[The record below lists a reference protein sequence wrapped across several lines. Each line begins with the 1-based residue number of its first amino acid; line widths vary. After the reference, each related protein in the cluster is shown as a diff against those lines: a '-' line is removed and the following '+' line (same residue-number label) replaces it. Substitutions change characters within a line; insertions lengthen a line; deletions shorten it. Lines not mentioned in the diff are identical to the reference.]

1 MFLFNGRQLISRDIV
16 AVFQIASFAVI
27 AGQYHDAAYPT
38 FEQAR
43 PGEYLFSVITF
54 SLLTI
59 IPGTAY
65 VLHNFVWVSNILIVV
80 GLVVTGLSADAG
92 HEWAAGNR
100 AYQPI
105 SP

>member
-43 PGEYLFSVITF
+43 PDKGASIVHYIRRAEYDINLAT
-54 SLLTI
+54 
-59 IPGTAY
+59 
-65 VLHNFVWVSNILIVV
+65 
-80 GLVVTGLSADAG
+80 
-92 HEWAAGNR
+92 
-100 AYQPI
+100 
-105 SP
+105 

>member
-1 MFLFNGRQLISRDIV
+1 MAVTLISRDIL

-27 AGQYHDAAYPT
+27 TRQYHV
-38 FEQAR
+38 
-43 PGEYLFSVITF
+43 FSVMTTF
-54 SLLTI
+54 SLLAI

-80 GLVVTGLSADAG
+80 GLGLSADAG
-92 HEWAAGNR
+92 HKWAAENR